1 MESSRILWDFVLLKS
16 GFDFLS
22 KQQMIILLVMVR
34 RASSMSIMIFAVC
47 EVRIVM
53 AFSQA
58 MLLLSVGILPLVKTG
73 IAPNFH
79 CILFLLSE
87 EAWENK
93 RCIFFLS
100 CQAFRE
106 PGQC

>member
-1 MESSRILWDFVLLKS
+1 MT
-16 GFDFLS
+16 
-22 KQQMIILLVMVR
+22 ILLVMVR
-34 RASSMSIMIFAVC
+34 CASSLSIVVFEVC

-73 IAPNFH
+73 IAPSFH
-79 CILFLLSE
+79 FIPFLILE
-87 EAWENK
+87 ESWKNK
-93 RCIFFLS
+93 RWIFFLS
-100 CQAFRE
+100 CQTFRE

>member
-1 MESSRILWDFVLLKS
+1 
-16 GFDFLS
+16 
-22 KQQMIILLVMVR
+22 MIILLVMVR
-34 RASSMSIMIFAVC
+34 RASSMSIMVFAAC
-47 EVRIVM
+47 EVRIVT

-73 IAPNFH
+73 IASSFH
-79 CILFLLSE
+79 FIPFLVLKES
-87 EAWENK
+87 WENK

-100 CQAFRE
+100 CQTFRA